1 MNYRD
6 AKANHSCETERAS
19 TEERG
24 FFQGSLK
31 VSVILAGLF
40 AVGYLLSWLIGG

>member
-1 MNYRD
+1 MKNYQE
-6 AKANHSCETERAS
+6 CFE

-31 VSVILAGLF
+31 VVVILAGLF
-40 AVGYLLSWLIGG
+40 AVGYLLSWLIG

>member
-1 MNYRD
+1 MISHNED
-6 AKANHSCETERAS
+6 VQ

-31 VSVILAGLF
+31 VAVILAGLF
-40 AVGYLLSWLIGG
+40 AVGHLLSWLIGG

>member
-6 AKANHSCETERAS
+6 AKANHSSHE

-31 VSVILAGLF
+31 VAVILVGLF
-40 AVGYLLSWLIGG
+40 SVGHLLSWLIGG